1 MADKLPVVIIMAGGT
16 GGHLFPARAVAEELC
31 RRGYAVHWIG
41 TRYGMEKDLVPR
53 WGYDLSFVPMRG
65 VTGKGLRALWQLPFR
80 LCASLFCALR
90 IIWRQR
96 AVAVLGMGGYASV
109 PGSLAAWLLR
119 RPLVLHEQNAVLGWA
134 NRLARP
140 LAARCLEGFPDTF
153 PGRAAIFT
161 GSPLCLPDAPGAV
174 PPASAGAGADRPLRL
189 LVLGGSLGARALN
202 QCVPAALALMG
213 SEAPQVWHQT
223 GKRGHEETR
232 QLYASR
238 GVEGRVDAFIDG
250 MDKAYQWA
258 DLVVCRAGGAT
269 VAELA
274 CAGKASVLV
283 PYPWHKDQQQLHNA
297 RYLVDRKA
305 AVLLEEAQMTEES
318 LVGIIRTLAA
328 DRQQLDA
335 MSAAALASGRP
346 DAARQVADHCLEVA
360 GV

>member
-1 MADKLPVVIIMAGGT
+1 MADKRPVVVVMAGGT

-41 TRYGMEKDLVPR
+41 TRYGMEKELVPR

-65 VTGKGLRALWQLPFR
+65 VTGKGLRALLELPFR

-109 PGSLAAWLLR
+109 PG
-119 RPLVLHEQNAVLGWA
+119 LHEQNAVLGWA

-153 PGRAAIFT
+153 PERSAIFT
-161 GSPLCLPDAPGAV
+161 GSPLCLPDSPRAAPAAPVG
-174 PPASAGAGADRPLRL
+174 PDSGRPLRL

-213 SEAPQVWHQT
+213 GEAPQVWHQT
-223 GKRGHEETR
+223 GKRGYEETR
-232 QLYASR
+232 KLYASQ
-238 GVEGRVDAFIDG
+238 GIEGRVDAFIDG

-305 AVLLEEAQMTEES
+305 AVLLEEAQLTHES
-318 LVGIIRTLAA
+318 LARTISTLAA

-335 MSAAALASGRP
+335 LSAAALASGRP